1 MKRIT
6 TLMLALALTV
16 SLTACSSSGDVS
28 SDATATNPEV
38 EDTTPELE
46 DDMGVTPEADDS
58 VADDSEAA
66 ATSTYASIISEART
80 DEESEAF
87 MVIYPDGN
95 GGYVAIDGY
104 SADYE
109 PEYLTED
116 VTNFMAPML
125 NFDLALAEDF
135 AFSISTLMTQS
146 YGYAIVMPTEG
157 STDAVVTGLEA
168 YITQQ
173 RTTFQNYLADQYDI
187 ASAATVTV
195 APTGEVIL
203 ACGPDSAAIL
213 ANIEAALAG

>member
-6 TLMLALALTV
+6 TLVLALTLAF
-16 SLTACSSSGDVS
+16 SLAACSSSDDVS
-28 SDATATNPEV
+28 SDATATNPEL
-38 EDTTPELE
+38 EDTLPELE
-46 DDMGVTPEADDS
+46 DDMGVTPDMGVDPEADDN
-58 VADDSEAA
+58 ET
-66 ATSTYASIISEART
+66 ATSAYATIISEART

-95 GGYVAIDGY
+95 GGYAAIDGY

-109 PEYLTED
+109 PQYLTED

-125 NFDLALAEDF
+125 GFDLALAEDF
-135 AFSISTLMTQS
+135 AFSISTMMTQS

-157 STDAVVTGLEA
+157 NTDAVVAGLESF
-168 YITQQ
+168 ITQQ
-173 RTTFQNYLADQYDI
+173 RTSFQNYLPDQYEI

-203 ACGPDSAAIL
+203 ACGPDSASIL
-213 ANIEAALAG
+213 ADIEASLAG